1 MANMVNY
8 IHIIPQ
14 LKKKKTFGKE
24 SLMHTV
30 LQILLGH
37 ITMGLG
43 ARTVAY

>member
-8 IHIIPQ
+8 IRIIPQ
-14 LKKKKTFGKE
+14 LKKKTFGKE
-24 SLMHTV
+24 SLMHTI